1 MIEVNRRGE
10 VWVFAEQERGVL
22 SEVPLELLGKGREL
36 ADTLK
41 VPLAAVLLTGGNGE
55 VLATRLG
62 QYGADKVYLVEDDLL
77 GQYQTA
83 TYARVIHEL
92 VQANAPQVVLYGATT
107 LGRDL
112 APTVASALKCGLT
125 ADCTDLQIG
134 DHTPPGGKDLHKNL
148 LLQIRPA
155 FGGSIIATIVNYER
169 WPQMATVREGVM
181 VMPQPDGRR
190 RAAVVRLP
198 ASFNGFRPPLRILES
213 ERREKKVNLKAAR
226 VIVAGGAGVGTRED
240 FRLIWELA
248 NCLGGAVG
256 ATRAAID
263 LGFVDKDH
271 QVGQT
276 GTTVRPALYI
286 ACGISGAVQH
296 RAGMEESAKIVAI
309 NTDRSAPIFSVAHY
323 GIVGDLRVVIPRL
336 IRAIRGGARI
346 DGLAEP
352 LQSPGTPPLEIR
364 G

>member
-10 VWVFAEQERGVL
+10 VWVFAEQERGAL

-36 ADTLK
+36 SDTLK
-41 VPLAAVLLTGGNGE
+41 VPLAAVLLTAGDGE
-55 VLATRLG
+55 GMATRLG
-62 QYGADKVYLVEDDLL
+62 QFGADKVYLVEHDLL
-77 GQYQTA
+77 RQYQTS
-83 TYARVIHEL
+83 TYARVICEL
-92 VQANAPQVVLYGATT
+92 AQAHAPQIVLYGATAM
-107 LGRDL
+107 GRDL

-125 ADCTDLQIG
+125 ADCTDLQVG
-134 DHTPPGGKDLHKNL
+134 DHAPPGGKDLHRNL

-155 FGGSIIATIVNYER
+155 FGGSIIATIVNYDR

-190 RAAVVRLP
+190 RASLVRHT
-198 ASFNGFRPPLRILES
+198 ASFNGFTPRLRVLES
-213 ERREKKVNLKAAR
+213 ERREKTVNLKAAR

-276 GTTVRPALYI
+276 GTTVRPALYV

-296 RAGMEESAKIVAI
+296 RAGMDESARILAI

-323 GIVGDLRVVIPRL
+323 GIVGDLRVVVPRL

-346 DGLAEP
+346 EGLAEP
-352 LQSPGTPPLEIR
+352 LEGPGAPAREAR
-364 G
+364 R